1 MTYDYSSSEE
11 EAFDRLVKR
20 LLAKEW
26 ERFPAPSARV
36 WRALSVRLGSQAKG
50 GRRIGPEPTVGAHAG
65 FARATDG
72 CVSGDGITAGSQRN
86 TRRLIT

>member
-1 MTYDYSSSEE
+1 MTYDFSSSEE

-26 ERFPAPSARV
+26 DHFPAPSVRV
-36 WRALSVRLGSQAKG
+36 WRALSVRLGSQAKR
-50 GRRIGPEPTVGAHAG
+50 GRLMGPEPTVDAQAG
-65 FARATDG
+65 FAQATDW
-72 CVSGDGITAGSQRN
+72 CVSGDGIAAGSQRN